1 MAKTA
6 IEKAIFNKV
15 KEQLGLDYSN
25 FEEFKKAFFTF
36 SEEDRKKI
44 REIVRNLTI
53 LDPAVGS
60 GHFLVS
66 SLNVLLEIWYE
77 LGMINIPKK
86 YEVKFENGDIKLY
99 KNDKPFV
106 YRKNSS
112 VDDADFQQKVFKAKK
127 EIIENNL
134 FGVDINPKAVEIA
147 RLRLWIELLKN
158 AYYKPD
164 GTMETLPNIDINI
177 KVGDSLRAPIVD
189 ISTTLFNKRIPRL
202 KELFT
207 EYQNTS
213 NKVERKAIAEEF
225 GNIRKEI
232 ITGIETAYNDLIWTL
247 DFPHTIDENGQ
258 FKGFDVVI
266 GNPPYIDSESMSKT
280 QPEVREYLSREYD
293 MAKGNWDIFVVFIE
307 KGISLLKD
315 NGMLSYIVPNK
326 LISAPYSETL
336 RKYLLTKKV
345 IEIRDLSNINVF
357 EEADVYPIVIIIQ
370 NSSIRNDVLVT
381 TMQSTTKIKEQ
392 NIIAAE
398 VSMQSTTKIK
408 EQNIIAAEVFY
419 QDIYWDKYFI
429 NSVQLALLI
438 KISKFPSLETYA
450 FNISN
455 AATVN
460 EAYKIKE
467 YLQEEGNLTGVQ
479 FSKFINT
486 GTISRYV
493 SLWGIKPTTYI
504 KSTYRKP
511 VISYKDLQNIS

>member
-381 TMQSTTKIKEQ
+381 
-392 NIIAAE
+392 A
-398 VSMQSTTKIK
+398 MQSTTKIK